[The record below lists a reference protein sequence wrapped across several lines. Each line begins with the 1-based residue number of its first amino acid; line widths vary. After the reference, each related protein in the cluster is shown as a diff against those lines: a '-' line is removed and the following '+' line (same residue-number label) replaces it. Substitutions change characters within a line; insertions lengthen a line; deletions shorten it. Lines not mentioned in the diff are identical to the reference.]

1 MSPLLH
7 RSRALLVSRG
17 LRLDSRRPSRLF
29 STAIFGGRR
38 PLLSLFLS
46 GLAIGMGLTIP
57 IAGFY
62 HVSGMRNAVDAVQVI
77 LSEINQA
84 RQQTKNPKSKP
95 SDALIYLRKAAKDYV
110 QLVPL
115 APYIVDKAFDS
126 VEATIDAH
134 QEEAA
139 VIIERLGHKMSK
151 IIEHHKNMTVPAAW
165 EMLEVV
171 KEETGRL
178 HEVAV
183 RVVKESPVASSAS
196 ESVQRVAV
204 EGVEKAKELGAG
216 AYAFIWGQIDQRVQR
231 PQTNPET
238 EPKTVDK
245 ADQKE
250 PGHLY
255 AAVCT
260 IAFDSTSGPPKRLRS
275 VCIGDTGKHVHPVL
289 LPHTRW
295 RAWALALVGVIARL
309 PRAQG
314 YKPELGPSMERKEKV
329 G

>member
-1 MSPLLH
+1 
-7 RSRALLVSRG
+7 VK
-17 LRLDSRRPSRLF
+17 
-29 STAIFGGRR
+29 ST
-38 PLLSLFLS
+38 
-46 GLAIGMGLTIP
+46 LTGAP
-57 IAGFY
+57 VAGFY

-204 EGVEKAKELGAG
+204 EGVEKAKELVSLILVAIKWGLTSTRLQGAG

-250 PGHLY
+250 
-255 AAVCT
+255 
-260 IAFDSTSGPPKRLRS
+260 
-275 VCIGDTGKHVHPVL
+275 
-289 LPHTRW
+289 
-295 RAWALALVGVIARL
+295 
-309 PRAQG
+309 
-314 YKPELGPSMERKEKV
+314 
-329 G
+329 